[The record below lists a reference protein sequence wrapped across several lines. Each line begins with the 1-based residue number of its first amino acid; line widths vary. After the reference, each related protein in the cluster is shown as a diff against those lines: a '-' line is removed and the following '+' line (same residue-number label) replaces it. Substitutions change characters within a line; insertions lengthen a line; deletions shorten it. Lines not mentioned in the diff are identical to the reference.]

1 MQGKILIV
9 GDDPSWA
16 GLHEWLAAQ
25 GLEVDVAANA
35 DEASRLLDRSAHDVV
50 LVNPRIPIAKGHSP
64 VEWIRQQAP
73 DALILAVLV
82 SGTTGE
88 IRTVI
93 RQGAHDVLPGPREV
107 EELFLHRITQA
118 LAYRQM
124 RKERDRLQESLQ
136 SKAGELAD
144 RLGQLELAHSIL
156 QAQAVAIQVDLSR
169 AMRIQRGLLPRTT
182 PRADRISA
190 AAAYHPMAKV
200 GGDLYDVFPLD
211 DAHVGCFIADT
222 SGHGISSAMLTIFLK
237 HAIQGATCASGGAAR
252 MPGEVLRELNRTILS
267 EAFSEGLFVSMTCL
281 VLDVETFTAAY
292 SSAGHR
298 PLFVRRNDGT
308 IERLHRPAPVLG
320 VNPFVAYSDGEIVLQ
335 PGELIVFHTDGITEA
350 RSVEGES
357 FGEDRLVEAV
367 RGAEP
372 HADTVVAAIEQARNT
387 FRKGAPRV
395 DDATLLVLG
404 MEPQRVPLWTPDE
417 PAPQPIA
424 GGPRSV
430 KVLTARKNGHVFIG
444 LSGTGSWRE
453 SQQVFDLCRQP
464 GVQSITLDLT
474 DCTHLDS
481 TFLGVLHN
489 IATTLSD
496 ETGIRFE
503 IQNVPRELL
512 KTMSELGLIGVLM
525 HFRPKSIPLPEDMA
539 PVEGGAPAGE
549 ELGRLLLW
557 AHEALVE
564 ADPRNADRFAAVL
577 QVLHDQARGASRGD
591 KRGGLP

>member
-1 MQGKILIV
+1 MQGRILIL
-9 GDDPSWA
+9 DDNP
-16 GLHEWLAAQ
+16 GLHERLVAR
-25 GLEVDVAANA
+25 GLEVDAAANA
-35 DEASRLLDRSAHDVV
+35 DEAFRLAGQAAYDAV
-50 LVNPRIPIAKGHSP
+50 LVNPRIPVPGGQGPIGWMR
-64 VEWIRQQAP
+64 ERAP
-73 DALILAVLV
+73 DTLILAISA
-82 SGTTGE
+82 SGAADE
-88 IRTVI
+88 VRSAI
-93 RQGAHDVLPGPREV
+93 RQGAFDVLPGQWESDD
-107 EELFLHRITQA
+107 LFLRRIEQA
-118 LAYRQM
+118 LAYKQLRND
-124 RKERDRLQESLQ
+124 RDRLQESLQ
-136 SKAGELAD
+136 SKDRELAD

-156 QAQAVAIQVDLSR
+156 QAQAVAIQMDLSR

-211 DAHVGCFIADT
+211 DKRVGCFIADT
-222 SGHGISSAMLTIFLK
+222 SGHGISSAMLTVFLK
-237 HAIQGATCASGGAAR
+237 HAIQSVTCAGGGMAR
-252 MPGEVLRELNRTILS
+252 LPGEMLRELNRTILS

-281 VLDVETFTAAY
+281 VLDVEMFSAAY

-298 PLFVRRNDGT
+298 PLFVRRNDGSL
-308 IERLHRPAPVLG
+308 ERLHRPAPVLG
-320 VNPFVAYSDGEIVLQ
+320 VNPFVAYSDGEIVLE

-350 RSVEGES
+350 RNVEGDS
-357 FGEDRLVEAV
+357 FGEERLVEAI

-372 HADTVVAAIEQARNT
+372 HADTIVAAVEQARDA
-387 FRKGAPRV
+387 FRQGAPRV

-404 MEPQRVPLWTPDE
+404 MEPQRAPLWIPDE
-417 PAPQPIA
+417 PAPQPAA
-424 GGPRSV
+424 GGPQSV
-430 KVLTARKNGHVFIG
+430 KVLTAYQNGHRFIA

-464 GVQSITLDLT
+464 GVQSITLDLLE
-474 DCTHLDS
+474 CTHLDS

-496 ETGIRFE
+496 ASGIRFE

-525 HFRPKSIPLPEDMA
+525 HFRPKAVPLPADMA

-577 QVLHDQARGASRGD
+577 QVLHDQACGASRNAQ
-591 KRGGLP
+591 RTHAS